1 MLIEYYLWLK
11 ALHLIS
17 VIAWMAAMLYLPRL
31 YVYHCQVA
39 AGSEADTLFKTMEV
53 KLLRAIMNPAM
64 TAAWVFG
71 ILMLIANP
79 ALLEMPWMH
88 VKLTAVILMSAL
100 HGFAS
105 RWRKDFVNAN
115 NRHSERFYRA
125 MNEVP
130 AVLLVIIV
138 IMVIVQPF

>member
-1 MLIEYYLWLK
+1 MLIEYYPWLK

-31 YVYHCQVA
+31 YVYHCRVE
-39 AGSEADTLFKTMEV
+39 AGSEADGLFKIMEV
-53 KLLRAIMNPAM
+53 RLLRAISNPAM
-64 TAAWVFG
+64 IAAWVFG

-88 VKLTAVILMSAL
+88 VKLTAVVLMSAL
-100 HGFAS
+100 HGFAA
-105 RWRKDFVNAN
+105 RWRKDFVNAT
-115 NRHSERFYRA
+115 NRHSERFYRV
-125 MNEVP
+125 MNELP
-130 AVLLVIIV
+130 AVLMVIIV